1 MKLRDVSK
9 SIKIKLIV
17 HQLSLMI
24 SILFST
30 LPFFTKKSPRFLG
43 LIMSFIS
50 FMLALFVLLGCT
62 KPKSAYA
69 NVFLFE
75 LSFNQSSPILKNMQT
90 DTMNSTQMD
99 TTVRTGYMGSCITFN
114 ASSSNSKIECGDTDK
129 IFSKYASELPV
140 FSLYNE
146 ATNSTTEEMN
156 LVDFS
161 SSFRKSGSN
170 VSAGGFVPL
179 VILIVIEIIGMAVN
193 AASVGLRFTKF
204 SVLTYIIAAA
214 IGFSCWILSIATL
227 SWIEAQRNTIHNLV
241 HYVSLGLLNGS
252 VDGRMSGIEWATFF
266 MTFLQG
272 SIGVFFCW
280 KEAHKEVKD
289 EKRQVV

>member
-1 MKLRDVSK
+1 
-9 SIKIKLIV
+9 
-17 HQLSLMI
+17 MI
-24 SILFST
+24 SVLFST
-30 LPFFTKKSPRFLG
+30 LPFLIKKSPRFLG
-43 LIMSFIS
+43 LIISFIS

-62 KPKSAYA
+62 KSKHAYS
-69 NVFLFE
+69 NVYLFE

-99 TTVRTGYMGSCITFN
+99 TTVRTSYMGSCITFN
-114 ASSSNSKIECGDTDK
+114 ASSSNSEMKCGYTDS
-129 IFSKYASELPV
+129 ILSKYSSELPE

-161 SSFRKSGSN
+161 SSLQKSKSLVSN
-170 VSAGGFVPL
+170 VTAGGFVPL
-179 VILIVIEIIGMAVN
+179 VIFLIVEIIGMAVN

-214 IGFSCWILSIATL
+214 IGFSSWILSIATL
-227 SWIEAQRNTIHNLV
+227 SWIEAQRNTIQSMV
-241 HYVSLGLLNGS
+241 HYMSLGLLKGSING
-252 VDGRMSGIEWATFF
+252 RLSGIEWATFF
-266 MTFLQG
+266 MTLLQG
-272 SIGVFFCW
+272 LIGGFFCW
-280 KEAHKEVKD
+280 KEAHKEAKD